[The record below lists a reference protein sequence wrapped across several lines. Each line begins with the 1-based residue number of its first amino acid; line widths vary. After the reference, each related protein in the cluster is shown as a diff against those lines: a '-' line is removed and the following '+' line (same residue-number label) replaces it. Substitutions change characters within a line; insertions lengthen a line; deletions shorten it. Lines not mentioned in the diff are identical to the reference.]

1 MAMGCV
7 LVVICGGV
15 FAGAELLGRGRALEF

>member
-1 MAMGCV
+1 MAMGCI
-7 LVVICGGV
+7 LVVVCGGV